1 MMRSKKENETSADM
15 PEDVVRARQEEK
27 LHLVGKAL
35 DIGLGLLAGFGVD
48 ATQGER
54 SESAS

>member
-1 MMRSKKENETSADM
+1 MTKTDGEALGNA

-27 LHLVGKAL
+27 LRIIGKAL